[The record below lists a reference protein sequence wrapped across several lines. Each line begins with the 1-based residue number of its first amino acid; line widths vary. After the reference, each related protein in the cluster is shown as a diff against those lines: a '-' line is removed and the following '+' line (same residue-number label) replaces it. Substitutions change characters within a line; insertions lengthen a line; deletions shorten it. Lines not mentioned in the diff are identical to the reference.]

1 MRTRVHVI
9 VPILASSL
17 VAMITPPVMGAPL
30 SQCGEASWYDRHGSP
45 TAFGGVIDANAM
57 TAAHR
62 SLLQGTRVRVENMLN
77 GRAVIVEIVDRGPFT
92 RGRVID
98 VSRAAAE
105 QLGFKARGVTRVR
118 ITSIGVSEASAAC
131 R

>member
-1 MRTRVHVI
+1 MRRHTQAVLMLLI
-9 VPILASSL
+9 GAIAQAADAAP
-17 VAMITPPVMGAPL
+17 GAPL
-30 SQCGEASWYDRHGSP
+30 SQCGEASWYDHHGLP

-62 SLLQGTRVRVENMLN
+62 SLPQGTMVRVENTLN
-77 GRAVIVEIVDRGPFT
+77 GRAVVVEIVDRGPFT

-105 QLGFKARGVTRVR
+105 ELGFKGRGVTRVR
-118 ITSIGVSEASAAC
+118 ITSIGISEASAAC